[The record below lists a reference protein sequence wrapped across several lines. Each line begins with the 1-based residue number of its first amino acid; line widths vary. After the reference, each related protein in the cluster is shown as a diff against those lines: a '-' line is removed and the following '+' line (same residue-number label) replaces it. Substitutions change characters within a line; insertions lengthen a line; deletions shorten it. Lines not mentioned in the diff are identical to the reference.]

1 MNTHFLNK
9 RMVHQLSCAGL
20 IPFIVLS
27 LACWMVHPD
36 WLGAFIKGQ
45 LAYGVLTLS
54 FLGGMHWGATMVS
67 GELSALQTRK
77 ALIWSVMPALIAWF
91 ATMVGGFG
99 FAVLMAGFV
108 GAYHA
113 DKRLYVW
120 YRLPDWFIR
129 LRFVLTCVVVAAL
142 ALTVIAANVRG

>member
-1 MNTHFLNK
+1 MGSSPPGCATRRGHASTNLGSVNLW
-9 RMVHQLSCAGL
+9 RMR
-20 IPFIVLS
+20 PF
-27 LACWMVHPD
+27 
-36 WLGAFIKGQ
+36 WLGETIDCMPIQMA
-45 LAYGVLTLS
+45 GVGVQSMRFPPIRPDRTP
-54 FLGGMHWGATMVS
+54 
-67 GELSALQTRK
+67 Q
-77 ALIWSVMPALIAWF
+77 ALIAWF

-99 FAVLMAGFV
+99 FAVLMAGFA